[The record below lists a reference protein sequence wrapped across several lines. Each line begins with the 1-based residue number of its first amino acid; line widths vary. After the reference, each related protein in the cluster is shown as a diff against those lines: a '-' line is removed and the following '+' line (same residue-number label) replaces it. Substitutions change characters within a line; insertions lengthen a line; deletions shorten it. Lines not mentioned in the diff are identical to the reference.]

1 MRGRA
6 SGDEAS
12 GRQSH
17 RLVGTGDLLAQR
29 CRMGGVAAAEVPHV
43 PSTQAC
49 RRRADKGGDHVR
61 VVAQAAD
68 QLAGASVD
76 DDPSGILMIRVWE
89 RHEGSQRP
97 K

>member
-43 PSTQAC
+43 PSTQVC
-49 RRRADKGGDHVR
+49 RRRADKGATTSGSSRRPLISSRGHR
-61 VVAQAAD
+61 WTTTRAAF
-68 QLAGASVD
+68 L
-76 DDPSGILMIRVWE
+76 
-89 RHEGSQRP
+89 
-97 K
+97 